1 MDRINDIKLLAQK
14 YSTSFIGYGNPDSD
28 VLIIGNECAFTP
40 ETTWDREK
48 KFNQITYYDNAK
60 SWLKYVEKPI
70 DSSEIPDWKDTM
82 EWDWENHFSPR
93 FAFKGQFYSVA
104 KWAYGATSPVWF
116 TYQKLIDAYRRV
128 TRSSG
133 LFDVWEGD
141 YLKEPDSLDFQDH
154 CFITEFSDV
163 PMEKSNPSHKTE
175 ASVVSRINTLFKEA
189 FFQSFPIVVISSR
202 AYVKLYNIDLERLF
216 PNSKVIVANLLS
228 RTPSAKYLEGI
239 VAKMKGENNYCYPYK
254 ELRFTDPYGK
264 TSLSS
269 LKTLLFCAY
278 LHFSIPHD
286 VVGAILYGMVLAGS
300 SKASF
305 GHDTQC
311 VSDLSP
317 FVCVECADWCLPA
330 IESMG
335 YPDIVEEFKH
345 LDDEMV
351 RFLEEN
357 YLDKPWDI
365 DIIRKKIESIVP
377 QQYMTIIKNNQ

>member
-1 MDRINDIKLLAQK
+1 MDRINDLRLLAQK

-60 SWLKYVEKPI
+60 SWLEYVENPI

-82 EWDWENHFSPR
+82 EWDWENSFTPR
-93 FAFKGQFYSVA
+93 FAFKGQFYSKAEWV
-104 KWAYGATSPVWF
+104 YGATSQVWF
-116 TYQKLIDAYRRV
+116 TYQKLIDAYRRI

-133 LFDVWEGD
+133 HNDNLGG
-141 YLKEPDSLDFQDH
+141 YLKEPDCLDFQDH

-202 AYVKLYNIDLERLF
+202 AYVKLYNIDLECLF

-269 LKTLLFCAY
+269 EKTLLFCAY
-278 LHFSIPHD
+278 FHFVIPHD
-286 VVGAILYGMVLAGS
+286 VVGAILYSMVLAGS

-305 GHDTQC
+305 GHDTQY
-311 VSDLSP
+311 VIDLSP
-317 FVCVECADWCLPA
+317 SVCVDSIDWCLSA
-330 IESMG
+330 IKSMG
-335 YPDIVEEFKH
+335 YPDIVEEFEH
-345 LDDEMV
+345 LNDEMMRFLDD
-351 RFLEEN
+351 N
-357 YLDKPWDI
+357 YYDKPWDI
-365 DIIRKKIESIVP
+365 DNIRKRIESIVP
-377 QQYMTIIKNNQ
+377 QQYMTIIKKNQ

>member
-1 MDRINDIKLLAQK
+1 MDRINDLKLLAQK

-28 VLIIGNECAFTP
+28 VLILGNECAFNP
-40 ETTWDREK
+40 VTTWDREK

-60 SWLKYVEKPI
+60 SWLEYVENPI

-82 EWDWENHFSPR
+82 EWDWENNFTPR
-93 FAFKGQFYSVA
+93 FAFKGQFYSKA
-104 KWAYGATSPVWF
+104 KLVYGATSQVWF
-116 TYQKLIDAYRRV
+116 TYKKLIDAYRRV

-133 LFDVWEGD
+133 HNDYLGG
-141 YLKEPDSLDFQDH
+141 YLKEPDCLDFQDH

-163 PMEKSNPSHKTE
+163 PMEKSNPSHKTG

-202 AYVKLYNIDLERLF
+202 AYVKLYNIDLECLF

-269 LKTLLFCAY
+269 VKTLLFCAY
-278 LHFSIPHD
+278 FQFVIPHD
-286 VVGAILYGMVLAGS
+286 VVGAILYSMVLAGS

-311 VSDLSP
+311 VVDLSP
-317 FVCVECADWCLPA
+317 AVCVECIDWCLSA
-330 IESMG
+330 IKSMG
-335 YPDIVEEFKH
+335 YPDIAEEFEH
-345 LDDEMV
+345 LNDEMMRFLDD
-351 RFLEEN
+351 N
-357 YLDKPWDI
+357 YYDKPWDI
-365 DIIRKKIESIVP
+365 DNIRKKIESIVP